1 LFFSTLKLNEQG
13 HYKISGIVTNRSI
26 LGDELIHWYQQR
38 CGRQFPAMKE
48 DLAGGS
54 NLLGD
59 FGENVAWW
67 MIMIMI
73 IAFNLNYLMKHLVL
87 PKYWAHTHDKLF
99 VMVSLVL
106 QGMS

>member
-67 MIMIMI
+67 MIMM
-73 IAFNLNYLMKHLVL
+73 IAFNLNYLMKQ
-87 PKYWAHTHDKLF
+87 YWAHTHDKLF

-106 QGMS
+106 QGVS